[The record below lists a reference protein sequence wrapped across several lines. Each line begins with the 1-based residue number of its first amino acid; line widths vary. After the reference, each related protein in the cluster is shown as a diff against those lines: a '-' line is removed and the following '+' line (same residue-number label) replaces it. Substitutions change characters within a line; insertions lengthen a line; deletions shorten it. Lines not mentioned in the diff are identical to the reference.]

1 MITRIDAT
9 NYRCFERLGINFG
22 AFAVIAGANGSGK
35 TTLLD
40 IPILLG
46 DLLRSRNVAQAFVG
60 RLLGRGA
67 RATSLTEVPFRSERE
82 SFTLGIEV
90 KLPEHIARALVDA
103 APAAVRD
110 APDKHPTHIRYE
122 LRLKVESG
130 HELRVRNEYLFA
142 FPMSEDYELKRLPM
156 QGESADRG
164 GWLFLLERDDETE
177 DARFSAVTR
186 YDPKLDR
193 ERRPTR
199 RTAPDYVFTIRSA
212 DVDRDKTALA
222 RLLYESKDEFPAARW
237 LTELLQRGALFF
249 DPKWPELRVAAPPGL
264 DRTLMASGENLPWLA
279 LALHRADPERFTMW
293 VGHVQTALPQISE
306 ISVREREEDHHA
318 YFRVT
323 YEGGFSVTSSGL
335 SEGTLRIMAFT
346 LVAYL
351 PNPPSL
357 LVVEEPEN
365 SIHPQAIEAIM
376 QSLRSLYDGQVWV
389 STHSPVVLAD
399 GKLSELVIT
408 RLDRTGAATVVRGEE
423 HPRLAQWKGA
433 IDLGSLFATGV
444 FE

>member
-1 MITRIDAT
+1 MISRIDAT
-9 NYRCFERLGINFG
+9 NYRCFERIGINFG

-40 IPILLG
+40 IPILFG
-46 DLLRSRNVAQAFVG
+46 DLLRSRNVAQAFMG

-82 SFTLGIEV
+82 SFTLGIEATLPDHIV
-90 KLPEHIARALVDA
+90 KALVDA

-122 LRLKVESG
+122 LRLEVVG
-130 HELRVRNEYLFA
+130 HQLGVRNEYLFA
-142 FPMSEDYELKRLPM
+142 FPMSEGYELGRLPM
-156 QGESADRG
+156 QGENAERD
-164 GWLFLLERDDETE
+164 GWLFFVERDDETE
-177 DARFSAVTR
+177 GARFSAITR

-199 RTAPDYVFTIRSA
+199 RTAPEFVLTTRTSA
-212 DVDRDKTALA
+212 VDRDKTALA
-222 RLLYESKDEFPAARW
+222 RLSYESKDEFPAARW
-237 LTELLQRGALFF
+237 LIDLVLRGALFF

-264 DRTLMASGENLPWLA
+264 DPSLMASGENLPWLA
-279 LALHRADPERFTMW
+279 LGLLNTDPERFAMW
-293 VGHVQTALPQISE
+293 VGHVQTALPQISD
-306 ISVREREEDHHA
+306 ISVHEREEDHHA

-351 PNPPSL
+351 PDTPSL

-376 QSLRSLYDGQVWV
+376 QSLRSLYEGQAWI

-399 GKLSELVIT
+399 GELSELVIT
-408 RLDRTGAATVVRGEE
+408 RLDRSGAATVVRGED